1 MRYSGL
7 KGLLGLTAY
16 AVAVAGCTN
25 QADST
30 SALQTQLET
39 RVQKAVEE
47 DNIAPGFAIV
57 VIGPTAA
64 ESYAAAAGAADSDGR
79 AFTPDTPLRIASNT
93 KTITA
98 ATVLRLWEDGRVDLD
113 APIAGLINPDFD
125 AMLRGDGYDT
135 DAITVR
141 HLLMHTAGL
150 PDHADDAYV
159 QIVMA
164 EPMRQWTRREQL
176 QVGVDNHDP
185 LGPPNAQYTYSD
197 TGYILLGDIIE
208 RVTGEPLA
216 MAVRREL
223 KFAEIGL
230 NATWWEQAEQRPENA
245 APRARQYIS
254 GLDTTD
260 WNGSID
266 AYGGGGLIMSA
277 NDLARFMAALM
288 RGELFDDAATLET
301 MMSAPGHPFPDRYR
315 LGLFPREF
323 QGYDGYTHE
332 GFWGTHARFIP
343 ELDVAISAVV
353 LDQSG
358 YGKMFPLVSETL
370 NELIESRA
378 EAPETAK

>member
-7 KGLLGLTAY
+7 KSLFGLIAY
-16 AVAVAGCTN
+16 AVVVAGCGTQTDPASVL
-25 QADST
+25 QA
-30 SALQTQLET
+30 QLDT
-39 RVQKAVEE
+39 RVQKALEE

-64 ESYAAAAGAADSDGR
+64 ETYTAAAGVADDDGR

-93 KTITA
+93 KTFTA
-98 ATVLRLWEDGRVDLD
+98 ATILRLWEAGRIDLD
-113 APIAGLINPDFD
+113 APITGLINPDFD
-125 AMLRGDGYDT
+125 AMLRGGGYDT

-141 HLLMHTAGL
+141 YLLMHTAGL

-159 QIVMA
+159 DIVMA
-164 EPMRQWTRREQL
+164 DPMRQWTRREQL

-185 LGPPNAQYTYSD
+185 LGSPNAQYSYSD

-216 MAVRREL
+216 TAVRREL

-230 NATWWEQAEQRPENA
+230 DATWWEQAEQRPQNA
-245 APRARQYIS
+245 VQRARQYIS

-266 AYGGGGLIMSA
+266 VYGGGGLIMSA

-288 RGELFDDAATLET
+288 RGEIFDDAATLET

-343 ELDVAISAVV
+343 ELDVAMSAVV

-358 YGKMFPLVSETL
+358 YGKMFPLVTETL
-370 NELIESRA
+370 SELIESREDA
-378 EAPETAK
+378 RESAN

>member
-16 AVAVAGCTN
+16 AVAVAGCAN

-93 KTITA
+93 KTFTA

-125 AMLRGDGYDT
+125 AMLRGDSYDT

-164 EPMRQWTRREQL
+164 DPMRQWTRREQL

-288 RGELFDDAATLET
+288 RGEIFDDAATLET